1 MNDRRI
7 KFLNNSIRD
16 QLMARQTRE
25 AEEKTAREQ
34 TTMREQTAL
43 RDRQDM
49 RQGAIA
55 AARMERAVQEQ
66 QNTPTPQVNPQRA
79 EKSMELM
86 WRMMDK
92 RMNDR
97 RLQGS

>member
-25 AEEKTAREQ
+25 AEEKAAREQ

-66 QNTPTPQVNPQRA
+66 QNTPAPQVNPQRA